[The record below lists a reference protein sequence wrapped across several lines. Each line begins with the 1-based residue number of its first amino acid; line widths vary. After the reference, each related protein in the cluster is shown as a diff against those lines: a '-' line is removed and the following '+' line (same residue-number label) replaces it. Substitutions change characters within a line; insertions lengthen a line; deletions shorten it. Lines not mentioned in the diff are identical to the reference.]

1 MKKLRKD
8 EKLTLAQNERLVI
21 LSEECAEVIQIINKI
36 QRHGYDNY
44 HPDNPM
50 QDNQFLLEKEL
61 GHGTYAINTLIDNND
76 VRGYKIAFQAKKKS
90 QTIQQWLRYQKKG
103 Q

>member
-44 HPDNPM
+44 NPDNPM

-61 GHGTYAINTLIDNND
+61 GHVTHAIKTLIDNND
-76 VRGYKIAFQAKKKS
+76 VRGDKIALQAKKKS
-90 QTIQQWLRYQKKG
+90 QTIEQWLRYQKKG
-103 Q
+103 